1 MAYIFGLIGQ
11 RRTASTPE
19 AQDHNHFKVCAVTII
34 SVCINCVGRQV
45 KLKVLN
51 PLPSRRSARLQERL
65 SSYVETPDNSFSH
78 HYSAP
83 LGYTDEHVSSV
94 LFVL

>member
-1 MAYIFGLIGQ
+1 MGCMFDLIGQ

-19 AQDHNHFKVCAVTII
+19 AQDHNHFKVCTVTII
-34 SVCINCVGRQV
+34 SVINCVDRQV
-45 KLKVLN
+45 KLKAPN

-65 SSYVETPDNSFSH
+65 SSYVETPDSSFSH